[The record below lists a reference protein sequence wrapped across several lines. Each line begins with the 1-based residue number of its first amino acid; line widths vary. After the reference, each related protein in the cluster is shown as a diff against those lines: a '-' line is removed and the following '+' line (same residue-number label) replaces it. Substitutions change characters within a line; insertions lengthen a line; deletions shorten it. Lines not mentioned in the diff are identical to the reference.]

1 MAVLVY
7 LNEEP
12 FGESLIGTFDNFEK
26 AADFVENTLGGILH
40 THTVAD
46 SCYGNDSIG
55 RVIRL
60 ETVKPK
66 KGSDKDDETVKTEK
80 PKRTTKSKKVVE
92 QEEE

>member
-7 LNEEP
+7 LTEEP

-26 AADFVENTLGGILH
+26 AADFVENSLGGILH

-60 ETVKPK
+60 ETVK
-66 KGSDKDDETVKTEK
+66 VEK
-80 PKRTTKSKKVVE
+80 PKKTAKPKKVAEKVE
-92 QEEE
+92 E

>member
-7 LNEEP
+7 LTEEP

-26 AADFVENTLGGILH
+26 AADFVENSLGGILH

-60 ETVKPK
+60 ETVK
-66 KGSDKDDETVKTEK
+66 VEK
-80 PKRTTKSKKVVE
+80 PKKDAKPKKVAEKVE
-92 QEEE
+92 E

>member
-7 LNEEP
+7 LTEEP

-26 AADFVENTLGGILH
+26 AADFVENSLGGILH
-40 THTVAD
+40 THTEAD

-60 ETVKPK
+60 ETVK
-66 KGSDKDDETVKTEK
+66 VEK
-80 PKRTTKSKKVVE
+80 PKKAAKPKKVAEKVE
-92 QEEE
+92 E

>member
-7 LNEEP
+7 LTEEP

-26 AADFVENTLGGILH
+26 ATDFVENSLGGILH

-60 ETVKPK
+60 ETVK
-66 KGSDKDDETVKTEK
+66 VEK
-80 PKRTTKSKKVVE
+80 PKKAAKPKKVAEKVE
-92 QEEE
+92 E